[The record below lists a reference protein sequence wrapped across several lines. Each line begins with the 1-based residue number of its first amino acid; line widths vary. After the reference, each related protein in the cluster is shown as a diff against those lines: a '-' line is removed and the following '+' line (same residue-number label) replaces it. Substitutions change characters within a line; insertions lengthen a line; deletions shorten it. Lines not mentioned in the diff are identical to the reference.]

1 MKARDAW
8 KMTVI
13 TLKIIIEI
21 IIELKMR
28 KEMMI

>member
-1 MKARDAW
+1 MKDQVTRE
-8 KMTVI
+8 MTVI